1 MKIRPSCDLPHW
13 ACVTLMTYKQLF
25 YKAKQT
31 MRIPHPIFIGLLA
44 VILSGCGTSAY
55 DLRAYTQSDGLVGVH
70 TIQKAKESETQAVA
84 EAECKKK
91 GKRRALFVESRT
103 TVNDRFPITNLYS
116 CRD

>member
-1 MKIRPSCDLPHW
+1 
-13 ACVTLMTYKQLF
+13 
-25 YKAKQT
+25 
-31 MRIPHPIFIGLLA
+31 MRTPYPVLIFLLVGSLA
-44 VILSGCGTSAY
+44 GCGTSAY

-91 GKRRALFVESRT
+91 GKRRAIFMESRT
-103 TVNDRFPITNLYS
+103 TVNDRFPITNLYM

>member
-1 MKIRPSCDLPHW
+1 MHIQYTVFS
-13 ACVTLMTYKQLF
+13 
-25 YKAKQT
+25 
-31 MRIPHPIFIGLLA
+31 GLL
-44 VILSGCGTSAY
+44 VGLLVGCGTSDY

-91 GKRRALFVESRT
+91 GKRRAVFVESRN
-103 TVNDRFPITNLYS
+103 TVNDRFPITNLYM

>member
-1 MKIRPSCDLPHW
+1 
-13 ACVTLMTYKQLF
+13 
-25 YKAKQT
+25 
-31 MRIPHPIFIGLLA
+31 MRIQYPVFIGVLVGMLA
-44 VILSGCGTSAY
+44 GCGTSAY

-91 GKRRALFVESRT
+91 GKRRAIFVESRT
-103 TVNDRFPITNLYS
+103 TVNDRFPITNLYM

>member
-1 MKIRPSCDLPHW
+1 MI
-13 ACVTLMTYKQLF
+13 YKLFF
-25 YKAKQT
+25 YKAID
-31 MRIPHPIFIGLLA
+31 MRILYTTIICTMTVF
-44 VILSGCGTSAY
+44 LSACGTSDY

-91 GKRRALFVESRT
+91 GKRRAVFVKSRT
-103 TVNDRFPITNLYS
+103 TVNDRFPITNLYM

>member
-1 MKIRPSCDLPHW
+1 
-13 ACVTLMTYKQLF
+13 
-25 YKAKQT
+25 
-31 MRIPHPIFIGLLA
+31 MRIPYPIFNGLLA
-44 VILSGCGTSAY
+44 AILAGCGTSAY

-91 GKRRALFVESRT
+91 GKRRALFVESRS
-103 TVNDRFPITNLYS
+103 TVNDRFPLTNLYT

>member
-1 MKIRPSCDLPHW
+1 
-13 ACVTLMTYKQLF
+13 
-25 YKAKQT
+25 
-31 MRIPHPIFIGLLA
+31 MRIPHPIFIGLMAAILA
-44 VILSGCGTSAY
+44 GCGTSAY

-91 GKRRALFVESRT
+91 GKRRAVFVESRT
-103 TVNDRFPITNLYS
+103 TVNDRFPITNLYA

>member
-1 MKIRPSCDLPHW
+1 
-13 ACVTLMTYKQLF
+13 
-25 YKAKQT
+25 
-31 MRIPHPIFIGLLA
+31 MRIAHPIFISLMAAILA
-44 VILSGCGTSAY
+44 GCGTSAY

-91 GKRRALFVESRT
+91 GKRRAVFVESRT
-103 TVNDRFPITNLYS
+103 TVNDRFPITNLYM

>member
-1 MKIRPSCDLPHW
+1 
-13 ACVTLMTYKQLF
+13 
-25 YKAKQT
+25 
-31 MRIPHPIFIGLLA
+31 MRIPHPIFAYLLA
-44 VILSGCGTSAY
+44 GSLAGCSTSDY

-91 GKRRALFVESRT
+91 GKRRAVFEESRT
-103 TVNDRFPITNLYS
+103 TVNDRFPITNLYI

>member
-1 MKIRPSCDLPHW
+1 
-13 ACVTLMTYKQLF
+13 MTYKQLF

-31 MRIPHPIFIGLLA
+31 MRIPHPIFIGLMA
-44 VILSGCGTSAY
+44 AILGGCGTSAY

-91 GKRRALFVESRT
+91 GKRRAVFVESRT
-103 TVNDRFPITNLYS
+103 TVNDRFPITNLYT

>member
-1 MKIRPSCDLPHW
+1 
-13 ACVTLMTYKQLF
+13 
-25 YKAKQT
+25 
-31 MRIPHPIFIGLLA
+31 MRIQHIGFSSLLA
-44 VILSGCGTSAY
+44 GVLVGCGTSAY

-91 GKRRALFVESRT
+91 GKRRAVFVESRT
-103 TVNDRFPITNLYS
+103 TVNDRFPITNLYM

>member
-1 MKIRPSCDLPHW
+1 MRTQS
-13 ACVTLMTYKQLF
+13 TLF
-25 YKAKQT
+25 VC
-31 MRIPHPIFIGLLA
+31 LLA
-44 VILSGCGTSAY
+44 SILVGCGTSAY

-70 TIQKAKESETQAVA
+70 TVKSAKESETQAIA

-103 TVNDRFPITNLYS
+103 TVNDRFPITNLYM

>member
-1 MKIRPSCDLPHW
+1 
-13 ACVTLMTYKQLF
+13 
-25 YKAKQT
+25 
-31 MRIPHPIFIGLLA
+31 MRIQYPVLIGLLA
-44 VILSGCGTSAY
+44 GLLASCGTSDY

-91 GKRRALFVESRT
+91 GKRRAIFMESRT
-103 TVNDRFPITNLYS
+103 TVNDRFPISNLYM